1 MEMERN
7 GGSSKSSSEG
17 HPLTVREYES
27 KKDKCENITVTDQSK
42 VKRRHITRLCFSSEE
57 EKNKSTHLSFHFCR
71 PDNGITIEK

>member
-42 VKRRHITRLCFSSEE
+42 VKRRHHKTLLLLRRGKE
-57 EKNKSTHLSFHFCR
+57 
-71 PDNGITIEK
+71 